1 MHASSYPQDSAAPQK
16 GARSG
21 VHVPNEVDAELGR
34 RMSNGDEDAFAT
46 FYDRFAPG
54 LFSLIYGILRDQKES
69 EDVLQEAFVQMWK
82 RIATY
87 DARRSSLFTW
97 AVMIS
102 RHKAID
108 RLRSRQRQSRL
119 NEAVASETN
128 AVPASG
134 PADRADDAL
143 ARSDE
148 RERVRAA
155 LAQLSEGQR
164 EAIDLAF
171 FAGLTQTQISERLG
185 APLGTVKARIRRGL
199 LALREAVGRAFIV
212 NEQLEEQAA
221 LYVLGLLE
229 GEEAAAFERRLHSE
243 TELRGLVDQLDAAAA
258 AVAHSAPPRDLPPEL
273 RDRVLAQVRSGKTV
287 AFPRRSNWIPW
298 AIAACLALTCAYLVA
313 ERSGLRKRITRLEQR
328 DILSQIQIASLSSK
342 VESAPDANAVVVW
355 DEKKQRGV
363 LKVTKLPRNAADRD
377 YQLWLVDPQ
386 IQGSSRWRR
395 LPRRE

>member
-1 MHASSYPQDSAAPQK
+1 MRNSS
-16 GARSG
+16 
-21 VHVPNEVDAELGR
+21 R
-34 RMSNGDEDAFAT
+34 RMSSGDEDAFAT

-54 LFSLIYGILRDQKES
+54 LFSMIYGILRDQKES

-128 AVPASG
+128 AVPASA
-134 PADRADDAL
+134 PVDRADNAL

-155 LAQLSEGQR
+155 LAQLSEAQR

-185 APLGTVKARIRRGL
+185 TPLGTVKARIRRGL
-199 LALREAVGRAFIV
+199 LALRE
-212 NEQLEEQAA
+212 
-221 LYVLGLLE
+221 VLG
-229 GEEAAAFERRLHSE
+229 G
-243 TELRGLVDQLDAAAA
+243 
-258 AVAHSAPPRDLPPEL
+258 
-273 RDRVLAQVRSGKTV
+273 
-287 AFPRRSNWIPW
+287 I
-298 AIAACLALTCAYLVA
+298 
-313 ERSGLRKRITRLEQR
+313 
-328 DILSQIQIASLSSK
+328 SS
-342 VESAPDANAVVVW
+342 
-355 DEKKQRGV
+355 
-363 LKVTKLPRNAADRD
+363 
-377 YQLWLVDPQ
+377 
-386 IQGSSRWRR
+386 
-395 LPRRE
+395 